1 MSKLATLPAGTGTV
15 GSANRMPYVLPAN
28 RPVADWLVR
37 ELEAYVGGLSKPSKM
52 PCHSYSLP
60 AAECSTGGKLQQVE
74 GSTCHDCYALKGM
87 YRFPVVQDA
96 MYRRLESITKP
107 QWVEAMAE
115 LIIRKTKPDVPYF
128 RWHDSGDLQSGEHF
142 ANIIRVC
149 ELTPNI
155 QHWIPTREYRIV
167 AVDIRLRR
175 QHSRQPQRADV
186 SSHDRRQSAD
196 VQGPARNREHSLTRR
211 ATSRSPSMSGTPA
224 GRQVPIVPRLL
235 ESNRATR

>member
-1 MSKLATLPAGTGTV
+1 MSTATATAPA
-15 GSANRMPYVLPAN
+15 LPAN

-60 AAECSTGGKLQQVE
+60 AAECSTGGRLQQVE

-87 YRFPVVQDA
+87 YRFPVVLDA

-107 QWVEAMAE
+107 QWTEAMAE

-167 AVDIRLRR
+167 ADHLRSGGSIAANLSVR
-175 QHSRQPQRADV
+175 MSAHMIGGKVPTFKGQPVTVSTVSRDEP
-186 SSHDRRQSAD
+186 
-196 VQGPARNREHSLTRR
+196 
-211 ATSRSPSMSGTPA
+211 PA
-224 GRQVPIVPRLL
+224 GAHRCPAPKQEGKCQSCRACWSRTVPLVDYHLH
-235 ESNRATR
+235 